1 MAWALVQPLF
11 SLSPRPFW
19 GWRRFILRGFG
30 ARIGNQVHVHP
41 TVRIAIPWNVE
52 IGDDSAVGD
61 RVILYSLGRIMLGRR
76 VTVSQGAH
84 LCAGTH
90 DWRRPDRPLMKPPIH
105 VEDDAWVC
113 ADAFVGPAVTV
124 GAGAIVGA
132 RAVVMRDVP
141 AMVVVAGNPAREI
154 RKLVD

>member
-1 MAWALVQPLF
+1 
-11 SLSPRPFW
+11 
-19 GWRRFILRGFG
+19 
-30 ARIGNQVHVHP
+30 
-41 TVRIAIPWNVE
+41 
-52 IGDDSAVGD
+52 
-61 RVILYSLGRIMLGRR
+61 
-76 VTVSQGAH
+76 
-84 LCAGTH
+84 
-90 DWRRPDRPLMKPPIH
+90 MKPPIH

-141 AMVVVAGNPAREI
+141 AMVVVTGNPAREI